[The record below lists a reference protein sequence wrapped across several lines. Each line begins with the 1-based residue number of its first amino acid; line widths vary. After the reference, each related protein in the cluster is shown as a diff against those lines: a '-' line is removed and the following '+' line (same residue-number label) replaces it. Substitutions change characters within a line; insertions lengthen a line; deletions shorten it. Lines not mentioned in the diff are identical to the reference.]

1 MPTGKWMFIL
11 LFHGSQSFF
20 IFLVLNL
27 TPMLN
32 PISAVDFPFIQNLN
46 YENPELQKIRED
58 IKLNL
63 HISRGGNQTDSLTP
77 LTFYKYKIKQGD
89 TYSKIQTKSM
99 LDISTIQSINSLTSS
114 QDIQKDKVIILCNMR
129 GIYDNEDLPN
139 LPKSREK
146 LSQKYRINAKLF
158 IYDDTY
164 RNEWFV
170 PGQRMTARELTFFT
184 GQAFT
189 APLEESEESSFSL
202 SKPVH
207 GTTSSRWGK
216 RTDPFTKKDTFHG
229 GLDIAANKGADVF
242 SSAAGVIVLAESK
255 GGYGNLVVIKHE
267 FGYETR
273 YGHLDQILV
282 TKGQH
287 VKKKE
292 LIGKVGST
300 GRSTGYHLHF
310 EVIRNQKNQK
320 PIFNGHL

>member
-1 MPTGKWMFIL
+1 MAKHRGGNPPNSRRVF
-11 LFHGSQSFF
+11 S
-20 IFLVLNL
+20 IFLGLAL
-27 TPMLN
+27 QAIPLFADSL
-32 PISAVDFPFIQNLN
+32 PILQNLN
-46 YENPELQKIRED
+46 YDNPELQKIREE
-58 IKLNL
+58 IKINL

-77 LTFYKYKIKQGD
+77 LTFYKYKIKHGD

-114 QDIQKDKVIILCNMR
+114 QDIQKDKIILLSNMR

-139 LPKSREK
+139 TLKSRER
-146 LSQKYRINAKLF
+146 LAEKYRIQSNLL

-164 RNEWFV
+164 RKEWFV
-170 PGQRMTARELTFFT
+170 PGQRMTSKELTFFT

-189 APLEESEESSFSL
+189 APLQEKEDSSFSL

-229 GLDIAANKGADVF
+229 GLDIAANKGADVYA
-242 SSAAGVIVLAESK
+242 SAAGIVILAESK
-255 GGYGNLVVIKHE
+255 GGYGNLVVIKHD

-282 TKGQH
+282 TKGQK
-287 VKKKE
+287 VIKKE

-310 EVIRNQKNQK
+310 EVIRYQKNQK
-320 PIFNGHL
+320 PVFNGHL